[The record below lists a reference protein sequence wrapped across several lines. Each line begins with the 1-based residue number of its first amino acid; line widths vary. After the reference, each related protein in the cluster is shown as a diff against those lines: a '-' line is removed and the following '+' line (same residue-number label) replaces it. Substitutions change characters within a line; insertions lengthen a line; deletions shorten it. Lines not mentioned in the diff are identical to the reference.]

1 LADHIHLLIV
11 CDLQDAFHGRP
22 GTRASSRLLG
32 PGVRLTLGPGSP
44 TLWINSHFVAAANLA
59 AICDD
64 QNQRVLCH
72 CLPMTSQVDDK
83 PSAGA
88 PQLDVEAQ
96 TPASPLS
103 AGLKPRH
110 ITMISIAGVIGAGL
124 FIGSA
129 TAIKIAGPAVLVAYA
144 MAGLLVV
151 LVMRML
157 GEMATAQ
164 PDTGSFSTYADRAL
178 GRWAGFS
185 IGWLYWWFWVIVIP
199 VEATA
204 GATIMHETWA
214 ASVPQWVF
222 ALAITALLMGTNLL
236 SVANYGEFEFW
247 FALVKVIAIIAFIVV
262 GALAIFGLLPG
273 SHVSGLS
280 RLTSNGGFMP
290 NGFGAVIAAMLTTM
304 FTFMGT
310 EIVTIAAAESPN
322 PEAGIRKAV
331 NSVIWRISL
340 FYLGSIFIVVSLVA
354 WNAKNL
360 TVRGSYQSVLDLIG
374 LGRFSALLALVIL
387 TAVASCLNSALYTAS
402 RMAYSLSA
410 RGDAPASWSRVTS
423 RGVPST
429 AIIASTAVG
438 FLGVVGNYVLPGQIF
453 GYLLA
458 TSGAIALFVYLVIA
472 LSQLRMRR
480 ELDDAGVKPAVRM
493 WAFPALT
500 WLTIGFISCV
510 LVVMAIVPGQRLE
523 LWFSLALAAMIIAI
537 GVVKQKQTSKI
548 K

>member
-1 LADHIHLLIV
+1 MTSLI
-11 CDLQDAFHGRP
+11 DEKP
-22 GTRASSRLLG
+22 
-32 PGVRLTLGPGSP
+32 P
-44 TLWINSHFVAAANLA
+44 VAA
-59 AICDD
+59 
-64 QNQRVLCH
+64 
-72 CLPMTSQVDDK
+72 SQI
-83 PSAGA
+83 
-88 PQLDVEAQ
+88 EAQ
-96 TPASPLS
+96 APVSPLT

-129 TAIKIAGPAVLVAYA
+129 TAIKTAGPAVLISYA

-157 GEMATAQ
+157 GEMATAH

-204 GATIMHETWA
+204 GAAIMHGWA
-214 ASVPQWVF
+214 GSVPQWVF
-222 ALAITALLMGTNLL
+222 ALAITAILMGTNLF

-247 FALVKVIAIIAFIVV
+247 FALIKVVAIIAFIVV
-262 GALAIFGLLPG
+262 GGLAIFGVLPG

-280 RLTSNGGFMP
+280 RLTGNGGFMP
-290 NGFGAVIAAMLTTM
+290 NGFGSVIAAMLVTM

-322 PEAGIRKAV
+322 PEMGIRKAV

-360 TVRGSYQSVLDLIG
+360 TARGSYQSVLDQIG
-374 LGRFSALLALVIL
+374 LERFSTLLSLVIL

-423 RGVPST
+423 RGVPSV
-429 AIIASTAVG
+429 AIMVSTAVG

-472 LSQLRMRR
+472 LSQLKMRR
-480 ELDDAGVKPAVRM
+480 ELDAAGTRPAVRM

-500 WLTIGFISCV
+500 YLTIAFIAVV
-510 LVVMAIVPGQRLE
+510 LVMMAILPGQRLE
-523 LWFSLALAAMIIAI
+523 LWFSIALASVIVVIAVARHRNRSAQGI
-537 GVVKQKQTSKI
+537 SQP
-548 K
+548 

>member
-1 LADHIHLLIV
+1 MTTQLDDAQPALA
-11 CDLQDAFHGRP
+11 
-22 GTRASSRLLG
+22 
-32 PGVRLTLGPGSP
+32 SP
-44 TLWINSHFVAAANLA
+44 AE
-59 AICDD
+59 
-64 QNQRVLCH
+64 
-72 CLPMTSQVDDK
+72 
-83 PSAGA
+83 AGA
-88 PQLDVEAQ
+88 P
-96 TPASPLS
+96 PSASPLS

-129 TAIKIAGPAVLVAYA
+129 TAIRIAGPAVLIAYA
-144 MAGLLVV
+144 MAGMLVV

-157 GEMATAQ
+157 GEMATAH

-204 GATIMHETWA
+204 GAAILHGWA
-214 ASVPQWVF
+214 GSVPQWAF
-222 ALAITALLMGTNLL
+222 ALAITALLMGTNLF

-247 FALVKVIAIIAFIVV
+247 FALIKVVAIVAFIGV
-262 GALAIFGLLPG
+262 GLLAILGLLPG
-273 SHVSGLS
+273 SQVSGLS
-280 RLTSNGGFMP
+280 ALTGSGGFMP

-310 EIVTIAAAESPN
+310 EIVTIAAAESPD
-322 PEAGIRKAV
+322 PVMGIRKAV

-340 FYLGSIFIVVSLVA
+340 FYLGSIFVVVSLVS
-354 WNAKNL
+354 WNAANL
-360 TVRGSYQSVLDLIG
+360 TERGSYQSVLDQIG
-374 LGRFSALLALVIL
+374 LGEFSTVLELVIL

-410 RGDAPASWSRVTS
+410 RGDAPAGWSRTTR
-423 RGVPST
+423 RGVPAQ
-429 AIIASTAVG
+429 AIVASTAVG
-438 FLGVVGNYVLPGQIF
+438 FLGVVGNYVLPGEIF

-480 ELDDAGVKPAVRM
+480 ELDAAGVRPAVRM
-493 WAFPALT
+493 WGFPGLT
-500 WLTIGFISCV
+500 WLTIGFIGVV
-510 LVVMAIVPGQRLE
+510 LVTMAIRPGLRLE
-523 LWFSLALAAMIIAI
+523 LWLSLALAAVIVVI
-537 GVVKQKQTSKI
+537 GVVRHQPSGPSAGDRSPAADSVASG
-548 K
+548 

>member
-1 LADHIHLLIV
+1 
-11 CDLQDAFHGRP
+11 
-22 GTRASSRLLG
+22 
-32 PGVRLTLGPGSP
+32 
-44 TLWINSHFVAAANLA
+44 
-59 AICDD
+59 
-64 QNQRVLCH
+64 
-72 CLPMTSQVDDK
+72 MTSQVDDEPLAATSLLDLETQA
-83 PSAGA
+83 PS
-88 PQLDVEAQ
+88 
-96 TPASPLS
+96 SPLS
-103 AGLKPRH
+103 PGLKPRH

-129 TAIKIAGPAVLVAYA
+129 TAIKIAGPAVLVSYA

-204 GATIMHETWA
+204 GATILHGWA
-214 ASVPQWVF
+214 GAVPQWVF
-222 ALAITALLMGTNLL
+222 ALAITALLMGTNLF

-247 FALVKVIAIIAFIVV
+247 FALIKVVAIVAFIVV

-273 SHVSGLS
+273 AHVSGLS
-280 RLTSNGGFMP
+280 RLTSDGGFMP
-290 NGFGAVIAAMLTTM
+290 NGFGAVIAAMLVTM

-322 PEAGIRKAV
+322 PEMGIRKAV

-354 WNAKNL
+354 WNADNL
-360 TVRGSYQSVLDLIG
+360 TARGSYQSVLDQIG
-374 LGRFSALLALVIL
+374 LGRFSTLLELVIL

-410 RGDAPASWSRVTS
+410 RGDAPASWSRTTS
-423 RGVPST
+423 HGVPAV

-438 FLGVVGNYVLPGQIF
+438 FLGVVGNYLLPGQIF

-480 ELDDAGVKPAVRM
+480 ELDAAGVKPAVRM
-493 WAFPALT
+493 WAFPVLT
-500 WLTIGFISCV
+500 WLTIAFIAVV
-510 LVVMAIVPGQRLE
+510 LVMMAILPGQRLE
-523 LWFSLALAAMIIAI
+523 LWFSLALAGVIVAI
-537 GVVKQKQTSKI
+537 GVTRHKGRSPLMI
-548 K
+548 R